1 MTHVRR
7 ASSGPQEEMPV
18 QRRPR
23 TAAVV
28 AMSLCLLAGL
38 VPAANVVAKENEGA
52 ILINGQPVPADQQDL
67 LAPIATRLSG
77 RMWLRS
83 SGLEP
88 NLLPHPGRRDLDGVD
103 WSSVEGGLWTGAPR
117 LQGGTAGALVPFRD
131 PSPAFSTNDLVT
143 RDYSNSPFQTEP
155 SIAIDPEDPEHIVL
169 GTIDY
174 NFPSMSS
181 YVTYDG
187 GETWD
192 GPFQSPYVVGDLYS
206 GGDPSLEFDRQGNVY
221 MTSISIGVEDFTV
234 GPVAISSEV
243 SSIALAASEDGGS
256 TWVRN
261 VPTARSRVTT
271 TGLTPDRFGR
281 LRGNLTIGFLDKPWV
296 DIGPDPRDPER
307 DIIYVTYTEFESV
320 YDVLWLGELP
330 NLVLT
335 AVQTSIK
342 AVRSVDGGLTWGDPV
357 LVSPVVRESYG
368 APLGSGNAQGT
379 RRSVQGSQP
388 TVLPDGT
395 VIVAWVD
402 STDDEAMEG
411 LGEIHVARSTDGGVT
426 FGPPILA
433 ASFNEVGFRPRNAFF
448 RYWGSQFP
456 QIASGPEGEVYI
468 AWVARPAGNVVDDG
482 DVFLVGS
489 FDQGETWSRPQRLNG
504 DDGNALQFFPAISVD
519 PTGVVHAMWG
529 DMRDDPAQ
537 TRYGIYYTRSEDK
550 GETWGFEDPQLGL
563 NIRDTRV
570 TDFASNPNRGFPNG
584 LFLGDY
590 FSIRAASSDDV
601 YMVWA
606 DTRLGEYGAP
616 NQKIAF
622 ARRRAVPGPELFL
635 SPSSGPGGQQVT
647 LQGFGYQAFMN
658 VYVQLGDSNIATA
671 RTDRNGDFTVVLY
684 IPVTSEGDQ
693 TVSAVDES
701 GNIAST
707 SYFTEYGVDTIR
719 QQNEE
724 LRAQLDAILEA
735 LQQQPAASPAL
746 TTP

>member
-1 MTHVRR
+1 VTH
-7 ASSGPQEEMPV
+7 V

-23 TAAVV
+23 NAAAIGLGICLV
-28 AMSLCLLAGL
+28 AAML
-38 VPAANVVAKENEGA
+38 PAATAVAEDEGA
-52 ILINGQPVPADQQDL
+52 ILVNGQPVPADQQNL

-77 RMWLRS
+77 RAWLMTT
-83 SGLEP
+83 GLEP
-88 NLLPHPGRRDLDGVD
+88 AFLPDPGRRDLDGVD
-103 WSSVEGGLWTGAPR
+103 WSSVEGRLWTGAPR
-117 LQGGTAGALVPFRD
+117 LQGGGAGALVPYRD
-131 PSPAFSTNDLVT
+131 PSPAFSVNDLVT
-143 RDYSNSPFQTEP
+143 RDFSNSPYQTEP
-155 SIAIDPEDPEHIVL
+155 NIAIDPEDPDHIVL

-192 GPFQSPYVVGDLYS
+192 GPFQSPYVVGDVFS
-206 GGDPSLEFDRQGNVY
+206 GGDPSLAFDRAGNVY
-221 MTSISIGVEDFTV
+221 MTSISIGVEDFVV
-234 GPVAISSEV
+234 GPVAIASEV
-243 SSIALAASEDGGS
+243 SSIALAASEDGGQ

-261 VPTARSRVTT
+261 IPTARSTVTT

-296 DIGPDPRDPER
+296 DIGRHPEDPEQ
-307 DIIYVTYTEFESV
+307 DVIHVTYTDFQTY

-335 AVQTSIK
+335 AVETSIK
-342 AVRSVDGGLTWGDPV
+342 AVRSSDGGLTWSDPV

-368 APLGSGNAQGT
+368 APLGSGDAAGT

-395 VIVAWVD
+395 VVVAWVD

-411 LGEIHVARSTDGGVT
+411 LGEIYVARSTDGGVSY
-426 FGPPILA
+426 GPPILVS
-433 ASFNEVGFRPRNAFF
+433 SFNEVGFRPRHAFF

-456 QIASGPEGEVYI
+456 QIDSGPEGEIYVS
-468 AWVARPAGNVVDDG
+468 WVARPAGNVIDDG
-482 DVFLVGS
+482 DVYLVSS
-489 FDQGETWSRPQRLNG
+489 FDGGQSWSRAQRLNG
-504 DDGNALQFFPAISVD
+504 DEGNALQFFSSVSVD
-519 PTGVVHAMWG
+519 PTGVIHAMWG
-529 DMRDDPAQ
+529 DMRDDPSQ

-550 GETWGFEDPQLGL
+550 GETWGFEDEQLGL
-563 NIRDTRV
+563 SFRDTRV
-570 TDFASNPNRGFPNG
+570 SDFASNPNKGFPNG

-590 FSIRAASSDDV
+590 FSIRAASPDDV

-606 DTRLGEYGAP
+606 DTRLGEYGGP

-622 ARRRAVPGPELFL
+622 ARRKAVPGPEVFL

-647 LQGFGYQAFMN
+647 LQGFGYQAQMN
-658 VYVQLGDSNIATA
+658 VYVQLGDTTIATA
-671 RTDRNGDFTVVLY
+671 RTDRNGDFSVVIY
-684 IPVTSEGDQ
+684 MPVTSEGAQ
-693 TVSAVDES
+693 ALSAVDES

-707 SYFTEYGVDTIR
+707 SYFTEFGIDSIQ

-724 LRAQLDAILEA
+724 LQAQLDAIQQA
-735 LQQQPAASPAL
+735 LAGGQPAASPV
-746 TTP
+746 P